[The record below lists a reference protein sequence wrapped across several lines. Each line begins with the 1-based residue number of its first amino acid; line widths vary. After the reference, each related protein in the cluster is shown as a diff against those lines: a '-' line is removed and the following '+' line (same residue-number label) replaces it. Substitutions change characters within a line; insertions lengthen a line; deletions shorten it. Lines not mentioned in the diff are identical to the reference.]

1 MARPTPYSRPQAPSI
16 GFRNSIGS
24 THVQPSRLSA
34 TVHRRSMLATA
45 TAHSLPETQSP
56 EWTESPS
63 DQSTAASTTQRR
75 PGDCKKN
82 KEKRGKRRRKKAQQL
97 EVEHEQLQ
105 IQNKQLEIQNKQ
117 LVIRN
122 EQLVCQQTQGQIENQ
137 GLREQLRQQEQSHR
151 RYKGNIQKFFHD
163 CHVEASSVVKSVN
176 ILLSDCATL
185 PRGVPE
191 PVRWEHRFARDV

>member
-1 MARPTPYSRPQAPSI
+1 MPVGRSIITPFGVVVLFTFLDYNCSQ
-16 GFRNSIGS
+16 
-24 THVQPSRLSA
+24 
-34 TVHRRSMLATA
+34 ATA

-75 PGDCKKN
+75 PGQCKKN
-82 KEKRGKRRRKKAQQL
+82 KEKRRKRRWKQAQQL
-97 EVEHEQLQ
+97 QVEHEQLE
-105 IQNKQLEIQNKQ
+105 IQNEQLGIQNKQ

-137 GLREQLRQQEQSHR
+137 GLREQLRQQEQFHR
-151 RYKGNIQKFFHD
+151 RYERSMRKFFHD
-163 CHVEASSVVKSVN
+163 CHVEASSIVKSVN
-176 ILLSDCATL
+176 ILLSDCATR

-191 PVRWEHRFARDV
+191 PVRWERRFAHDV

>member
-1 MARPTPYSRPQAPSI
+1 
-16 GFRNSIGS
+16 
-24 THVQPSRLSA
+24 
-34 TVHRRSMLATA
+34 MLATA

-56 EWTESPS
+56 EWIESPS